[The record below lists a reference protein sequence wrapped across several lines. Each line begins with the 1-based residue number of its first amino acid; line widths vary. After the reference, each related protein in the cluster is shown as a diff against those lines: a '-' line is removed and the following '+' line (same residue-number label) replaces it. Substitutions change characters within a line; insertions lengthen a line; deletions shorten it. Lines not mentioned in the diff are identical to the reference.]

1 MKEKW
6 SCKWCDSYFNE
17 ERNLKTHQK
26 IYHDTKLRRFDC
38 VHCKRKFTTAYNLVQ
53 HHKAAHKLLPLPG
66 KKDYVCSYTRNT
78 RAGLKHI
85 TIYTHAFVHYFC
97 LCFFFLYKRSFFK
110 SCFSSFY
117 SVQDERKKKIEKP
130 KLQRQPLPCPQCDQI
145 LKGTF
150 NLNRHMKRTH
160 MIQTGKI
167 SVIPQKCH
175 WKKKMVQTY
184 LQS

>member
-97 LCFFFLYKRSFFK
+97 LCFFFYIKDLFLNLVSHHFIQFRTNEKR
-110 SCFSSFY
+110 
-117 SVQDERKKKIEKP
+117 
-130 KLQRQPLPCPQCDQI
+130 KLKNQNSNVNHCHA
-145 LKGTF
+145 
-150 NLNRHMKRTH
+150 LN
-160 MIQTGKI
+160 
-167 SVIPQKCH
+167 VIKF
-175 WKKKMVQTY
+175 
-184 LQS
+184 